1 MTRREGTDDPPPP
14 KPWHALT
21 ADEALRRLES
31 SPHGLSEAEA
41 QRRLEAHGPNLLPAP
56 RTAGPLLR
64 FARQFH
70 NVLIYVLLAAA
81 AVTASLGHWVD
92 TGVILGAVLMNAAIG
107 FVQEGKA
114 QRAMESVRDML
125 ALQAIV
131 LREGRRRT
139 VDAAGLVPGD
149 VVALQ
154 PGDKVPADLRL
165 IRAKGLRA
173 VEAALTGESVPVDK
187 SSEAAAPAVPL
198 GEQASMAFA
207 GTSIAAG
214 QATGVVAATGL
225 ATRIGHVSRLL
236 AETDVLTTPLVRRLA
251 AMGRW
256 LTAAILTVAAATFAV
271 GTFLRSLPADEMF
284 MAAVG
289 LAVAAIPEGLPAII
303 TIALAIGVERM
314 ARRNAIIRR
323 LPAVETLGSVT
334 VICSDKTGTLT
345 RNELT
350 VRALVTACAAY
361 EVAGTGYA
369 PHGAIACPGPAGA
382 DPALPAMLL
391 AASLCN
397 DAELR
402 EHPGEWRLVG
412 DPTEGAL
419 LSAAMKGG
427 VNPRSEAVAH
437 PRLDEIPFD
446 AAHRF
451 MATLNR
457 DGDAGVIFLKGAPEA
472 VLAVAAR
479 ELAAAGPR
487 PIDGDFWHRA
497 IADAASAGRRVLAV
511 ASKHAPFA
519 KRRLAPGDVRDG
531 FTLLGLFAMIDPP
544 REEAIAAVADCRRAG
559 IQVKMITGDHLATA
573 AAIGRELGIDG
584 KGALTGHH
592 IDRLD
597 DAALGAAVRATAVF
611 ARADPAHKLRQD
623 KALQAGGHV
632 VAMTGDGVNDAP
644 ALKRADVGVAMGRK
658 GTEAAKEASV
668 MVLADDNFATIAHAV
683 REGRAVYDNL
693 RKTLMFLLPTDL
705 GEALLVVTAV
715 LMGMALPVSPVQ
727 ILWINLVTSVTL
739 GLALVFEPAEEDVM
753 RRPPRPPGET
763 LLSGLV
769 LWRIAFIGALM
780 LALTFWLFHRTLDA
794 GGSLELARTVA
805 VNGLVACEA
814 FYLIPARFIF
824 ASGVSPRAL
833 KGLGPALLTVSLT
846 GLVQMAFTYL
856 PPMQALFHTAGLGVD
871 EWMAVMA
878 AGLLL
883 LLAAEIEKFALRRL
897 MAGRR
902 LARAAING
910 RLRPPS
916 RPST

>member
-1 MTRREGTDDPPPP
+1 MRRKTVERREAAHGPAQA
-14 KPWHALT
+14 WHALT
-21 ADEALRRLES
+21 AEETLRRLES
-31 SPHGLSEAEA
+31 SPHGLGEAEA
-41 QRRLEAHGPNLLPAP
+41 GRRLEAHGPNLLPMPHA
-56 RTAGPLLR
+56 AGPLLR
-64 FARQFH
+64 FLRQFH

-81 AVTASLGHWVD
+81 AVTASLGHAVD
-92 TGVILGAVLMNAAIG
+92 TGVILGVVLLNAVIG
-107 FVQEGKA
+107 YVQEGKA

-125 ALQAIV
+125 SPQAVV
-131 LREGRRRT
+131 LRDGRRRT
-139 VDAAGLVPGD
+139 VNAVDLVPGD
-149 VVALQ
+149 LVALQ

-165 IRAKGLRA
+165 VRAKGLRA
-173 VEAALTGESVPVDK
+173 VEAALTGESVPADK
-187 SSEAAAPAVPL
+187 SSDAVREAAAL
-198 GEQASMAFA
+198 GERASMAFA

-214 QATGVVAATGL
+214 QGTGVVVATGL
-225 ATRIGHVSRLL
+225 ATQIGHVSRLL
-236 AETDVLTTPLVRRLA
+236 AETDVLATPLLRRLA
-251 AMGRW
+251 DMGKW
-256 LTAAILTVAAATFAV
+256 LTAAILAVAAATFAV
-271 GTFLRSLPADEMF
+271 GTFARALPADEMF

-314 ARRNAIIRR
+314 ARRNAIVRR

-345 RNELT
+345 RNELV
-350 VRALVTACAAY
+350 VREIATASMSY
-361 EVAGTGYA
+361 EVGGTGYA
-369 PHGAIACPGPAGA
+369 PHGRIASRGAPGA
-382 DPALPAMLL
+382 DPALPALL
-391 AASLCN
+391 FAAALCN

-402 EHPGEWRLVG
+402 EDGGEWRLIG

-419 LSAAMKGG
+419 LAATMKGG

-457 DGDAGVIFLKGAPEA
+457 DGDAGVILLKGAPEA
-472 VLAVAAR
+472 VLAVSSR

-497 IADAASAGRRVLAV
+497 IADAASACRRVLAV

-519 KRRLAPGDVRDG
+519 KRHLAPGDAREG

-559 IQVKMITGDHLATA
+559 IEVKMITGDHLATA

-584 KGALTGHH
+584 SDALTGHH

-597 DAALGAAVRATAVF
+597 DAALGQAAAAAAVF
-611 ARADPAHKLRQD
+611 ARTDPAHKLRLV
-623 KALQAGGHV
+623 KALQAAGHV

-658 GTEAAKEASV
+658 GTDVAKEASV

-715 LMGMALPVSPVQ
+715 LMGVALPISPVQ
-727 ILWINLVTSVTL
+727 ILWVNLVTSVTL
-739 GLALVFEPAEEDVM
+739 SLALVFEPAEEDVM
-753 RRPPRPPGET
+753 RRPPRPPGEPI
-763 LLSGLV
+763 LSGLV

-780 LALTFWLFHRTLDA
+780 LALTFWLFHRTLAA

-814 FYLIPARFIF
+814 FYLVPARFIY
-824 ASGVSPRAL
+824 ASGLSPRAL
-833 KGLGPALLTVSLT
+833 KGAGPALLTIALT

-856 PPMQALFHTAGLGVD
+856 PPMQALFRTAGLGWD
-871 EWMAVMA
+871 EWAAVLA
-878 AGLLL
+878 AGLA
-883 LLAAEIEKFALRRL
+883 LLAAAELEKTALRR
-897 MAGRR
+897 
-902 LARAAING
+902 ING
-910 RLRPPS
+910 TRP
-916 RPST
+916 RRAR

>member
-1 MTRREGTDDPPPP
+1 MRRKTAERREAARGSTLPA
-14 KPWHALT
+14 WHALT
-21 ADEALRRLES
+21 ADEALHRLES
-31 SPHGLSEAEA
+31 LPHGLSETEA
-41 QRRLEAHGPNLLPAP
+41 QRRLEVHGPNLLPVP

-81 AVTASLGHWVD
+81 AVTASLGHGVD
-92 TGVILGAVLMNAAIG
+92 TGVILGVVLLNAVIG
-107 FVQEGKA
+107 YVQEGKA

-125 ALQAIV
+125 SPQAIV
-131 LREGRRRT
+131 LRDGRRRVVNAT
-139 VDAAGLVPGD
+139 ELVPGD

-165 IRAKGLRA
+165 IKAKGLRA

-187 SSEAAAPAVPL
+187 SGEAAASTAPL

-207 GTSIAAG
+207 GTAVAAG
-214 QATGVVAATGL
+214 QATGVVVATGL
-225 ATRIGHVSRLL
+225 ATQIGHVSRLL
-236 AETDVLTTPLVRRLA
+236 AETDVLATPLLRRLA
-251 AMGRW
+251 DMGRW

-271 GTFLRSLPADEMF
+271 GTFVRSLPADEMF

-303 TIALAIGVERM
+303 TIALAVGVERM

-345 RNELT
+345 RNELA
-350 VRALVTACAAY
+350 VRAITTACANY
-361 EVAGTGYA
+361 EVTGTGYA
-369 PHGAIACPGPAGA
+369 PHGRIACLGAPGA
-382 DPALPAMLL
+382 DPALPAMLF
-391 AASLCN
+391 AAALCN

-402 EHPGEWRLVG
+402 EDGGEWRLAG

-427 VNPRSEAVAH
+427 IDPRSEAVAH

-457 DGDAGVIFLKGAPEA
+457 DGDAGVILLKGAPEA
-472 VLAVAAR
+472 VLAVSSR

-519 KRRLAPGDVRDG
+519 KRHLAPGDAREG

-544 REEAIAAVADCRRAG
+544 REEAVAAVADCRRAG

-584 KGALTGHH
+584 DGALTGHH

-597 DAALGAAVRATAVF
+597 DAALGQAAAAASVF
-611 ARADPAHKLRQD
+611 ARTDPAHKLRLV
-623 KALQAGGHV
+623 KALQARGHV

-658 GTEAAKEASV
+658 GTDVAKEASV

-715 LMGMALPVSPVQ
+715 LMGVALPISPVQ
-727 ILWINLVTSVTL
+727 ILWVNLVTSVTL
-739 GLALVFEPAEEDVM
+739 SLALVFEPAEDDVM
-753 RRPPRPPGET
+753 GRPPRPPGEK

-769 LWRIAFIGALM
+769 LWRIAFIGAMM
-780 LALTFWLFHRTLDA
+780 LVLTFWLFHRTLAA

-814 FYLIPARFIF
+814 FYLIPARFIL

-833 KGLGPALLTVSLT
+833 RGAGLALLTIVLT
-846 GLVQMAFTYL
+846 GAVQMAFTYL
-856 PPMQALFHTAGLGVD
+856 PPMQALFQTAALD
-871 EWMAVMA
+871 LDDWAAVLA
-878 AGLLL
+878 AGLA
-883 LLAAEIEKFALRRL
+883 LLAAAELEKAVLRRFNSL
-897 MAGRR
+897 RR
-902 LARAAING
+902 RQVQ
-910 RLRPPS
+910 
-916 RPST
+916 

>member
-1 MTRREGTDDPPPP
+1 MDRTAEDRHHAAAANRREGMNHSSPSE
-14 KPWHALT
+14 PWCALT
-21 ADEALRRLES
+21 AEEALRRLDS
-31 SPHGLSEAEA
+31 SIHGLGAAEA
-41 QRRLEAHGPNLLPAP
+41 KRRLATHGPNLLPAP
-56 RTAGPLLR
+56 RPPGALLR
-64 FARQFH
+64 FVRQFH
-70 NVLIYVLLAAA
+70 NVLIYVLLAAS

-92 TGVILGAVLMNAAIG
+92 TGVILGAVLLNAAIG

-125 ALQAIV
+125 SPQAVV
-131 LREGRRRT
+131 LRGDRRHT
-139 VDAAGLVPGD
+139 VDASVLVPGD
-149 VVALQ
+149 VVTLQ
-154 PGDKVPADLRL
+154 PGDRVPADLRL
-165 IRAKGLRA
+165 IKAKGLRA
-173 VEAALTGESVPVDK
+173 IEAALTGESMPVDK
-187 SSEAAAPAVPL
+187 SGQAVAPDAAL

-214 QATGVVAATGL
+214 QATGVVVATGL
-225 ATRIGHVSRLL
+225 DMRIGHVSTLL
-236 AETDVLTTPLVRRLA
+236 AETDVLATPLVRRMA
-251 AMGRW
+251 AMGRL
-256 LTAAILTVAAATFAV
+256 LTAAILAVATATFAI
-271 GTFLRSLPADEMF
+271 GTFVHLQPAGEMF

-350 VRALVTACAAY
+350 VRAVVTASARH

-369 PHGAIACPGPAGA
+369 PHGRIECLDARAA
-382 DPALPAMLL
+382 DPTLPAMLL

-397 DAELR
+397 DAELH
-402 EHPGEWRLVG
+402 EDGGEWRLVG

-419 LSAAMKGG
+419 LSVAMKGG
-427 VNPRSEAVAH
+427 LNPRSEAMAH

-457 DGDAGVIFLKGAPEA
+457 DGSSGVIFLKGAPEA
-472 VLAVAAR
+472 VLAVASR
-479 ELAAAGPR
+479 ELAAGGPQ
-487 PIDGDFWHRA
+487 PIDRDFWHRA
-497 IADAASAGRRVLAV
+497 AAAAGSAGQRVLAV
-511 ASKHAPFA
+511 ASKHAAFA
-519 KRRLAPGDVRDG
+519 KHHLAPGDVRDG
-531 FTLLGLFAMIDPP
+531 FTMLGLFAMIDPP

-559 IQVKMITGDHLATA
+559 IAVKMITGDHVATA
-573 AAIGRELGIDG
+573 IAIGRELGIDG
-584 KGALTGHH
+584 AGALTGQH

-597 DAALGAAVRATAVF
+597 DAALVAAVEGTAVF
-611 ARADPAHKLRQD
+611 ARTDPAHKLRLV

-658 GTEAAKEASV
+658 GTEAAKEAAV

-715 LMGMALPVSPVQ
+715 LLGGALPVSPVQ
-727 ILWINLVTSVTL
+727 ILWVNLVTSVTL
-739 GLALVFEPAEEDVM
+739 SLALVFEPAEDDVM
-753 RRPPRPPGET
+753 RRPPRPPQEP

-769 LWRIAFIGALM
+769 LWRIAFIGSLM
-780 LALTFWLFHRTLDA
+780 LALTYWLFHRTLDA

-814 FYLIPARFIF
+814 FYLIPARFIL
-824 ASGVSPRAL
+824 ATGISPPAL
-833 KGLGPALLTVSLT
+833 RGLGPALLTIALT
-846 GLVQMAFTYL
+846 AVVQIGFTYL
-856 PPMQALFHTAGLGVD
+856 PPMQELFQTAGLGPSDWALVLT
-871 EWMAVMA
+871 
-878 AGLLL
+878 AGMLL
-883 LLAAEIEKFALRRL
+883 LLAAELEKFVLRRL
-897 MAGRR
+897 MAARQASGR
-902 LARAAING
+902 
-910 RLRPPS
+910 
-916 RPST
+916 

>member
-1 MTRREGTDDPPPP
+1 VRRKTVERREAAHGPAQA
-14 KPWHALT
+14 WHALT
-21 ADEALRRLES
+21 AEETLRRLES
-31 SPHGLSEAEA
+31 SPHGLGEAEA
-41 QRRLEAHGPNLLPAP
+41 GRRLEAHGPNLLPMPHA
-56 RTAGPLLR
+56 AGPLLR
-64 FARQFH
+64 FLRQFH

-81 AVTASLGHWVD
+81 AVTASLGHAVD
-92 TGVILGAVLMNAAIG
+92 TGVILGVVLLNAVIG
-107 FVQEGKA
+107 YVQEGKA

-125 ALQAIV
+125 SPQAVV
-131 LREGRRRT
+131 LRDGRRRT
-139 VDAAGLVPGD
+139 VNAVDLVPGD
-149 VVALQ
+149 LVALQ

-165 IRAKGLRA
+165 VRAKGLRA
-173 VEAALTGESVPVDK
+173 VEAALTGESVPADK
-187 SSEAAAPAVPL
+187 SSDAVREAAAL
-198 GEQASMAFA
+198 GERASMAFA

-214 QATGVVAATGL
+214 QGTGVVVATGL
-225 ATRIGHVSRLL
+225 ATQIGHVSRLL
-236 AETDVLTTPLVRRLA
+236 AETDVLATPLLRRLA
-251 AMGRW
+251 DMGKW
-256 LTAAILTVAAATFAV
+256 LTAAILAVAAATFAV
-271 GTFLRSLPADEMF
+271 GTFARALPADEMF

-314 ARRNAIIRR
+314 ARRNAIVRR

-345 RNELT
+345 RNELV
-350 VRALVTACAAY
+350 VREIATASMSY
-361 EVAGTGYA
+361 EVGGTGYA
-369 PHGAIACPGPAGA
+369 PHGRIASRGAPGA
-382 DPALPAMLL
+382 DPALPALL
-391 AASLCN
+391 FAAALCN

-402 EHPGEWRLVG
+402 EDGGEWRLIG

-419 LSAAMKGG
+419 LAATMKGG

-457 DGDAGVIFLKGAPEA
+457 DGDAGVILLKGAPEA
-472 VLAVAAR
+472 VLAVSSR

-519 KRRLAPGDVRDG
+519 KRHLAPGDAREG

-559 IQVKMITGDHLATA
+559 IEVKMITGDHLATA

-584 KGALTGHH
+584 SDALTGHH

-597 DAALGAAVRATAVF
+597 DAALGQAAAAAAVF
-611 ARADPAHKLRQD
+611 ARTDPAHKLRLV
-623 KALQAGGHV
+623 KALQAAGHV

-658 GTEAAKEASV
+658 GTDVAKEASV

-715 LMGMALPVSPVQ
+715 LMGVALPISPVQ
-727 ILWINLVTSVTL
+727 ILWVNLVTSVTL
-739 GLALVFEPAEEDVM
+739 SLALVFEPAEEDVM
-753 RRPPRPPGET
+753 RRPPRPPGEPI
-763 LLSGLV
+763 LSGLV

-780 LALTFWLFHRTLDA
+780 LALTFWLFHRTLAA

-814 FYLIPARFIF
+814 FYLVPARFIY
-824 ASGVSPRAL
+824 ASGLSPRAL
-833 KGLGPALLTVSLT
+833 KGAGPALLTIALT

-856 PPMQALFHTAGLGVD
+856 PPMQALFRTAGLGWD
-871 EWMAVMA
+871 EWAAVLA
-878 AGLLL
+878 AGLA
-883 LLAAEIEKFALRRL
+883 LLAAAELEKTALRR
-897 MAGRR
+897 
-902 LARAAING
+902 ING
-910 RLRPPS
+910 TRP
-916 RPST
+916 RRAR

>member
-1 MTRREGTDDPPPP
+1 VGRTTAQPRADAHESPSPQV
-14 KPWHALT
+14 WHALT

-31 SPHGLSEAEA
+31 TPHGLSEAEA
-41 QRRLEAHGPNLLPAP
+41 QRRLQAHGPNLLPVP
-56 RTAGPLLR
+56 RAAGPLLR
-64 FARQFH
+64 FLRQFH
-70 NVLIYVLLAAA
+70 DVLIYVLLAAA
-81 AVTASLGHWVD
+81 AVTASLGHAVD
-92 TGVILGAVLMNAAIG
+92 TGVILGVVLLNAVIG
-107 FVQEGKA
+107 YVQEGKA

-125 ALQAIV
+125 SPQAVAL
-131 LREGRRRT
+131 RDGRRRT
-139 VDAAGLVPGD
+139 VDAAELVPGD
-149 VVALQ
+149 IVALQ
-154 PGDKVPADLRL
+154 PGDRVPADLRL
-165 IRAKGLRA
+165 TKAKGLRA

-187 SSEAAAPAVPL
+187 SSEAVPAGAAL

-214 QATGVVAATGL
+214 QGTGVVAATGRD
-225 ATRIGHVSRLL
+225 TRLGHVSRLL
-236 AETDVLTTPLVRRLA
+236 AETDALATPLLRRLA
-251 AMGRW
+251 DMGTW
-256 LTAAILTVAAATFAV
+256 LTVAILAVAAATFAV
-271 GTFLRSLPADEMF
+271 GTFARSLPADEMF

-303 TIALAIGVERM
+303 TIALAVGVERM

-350 VRALVTACAAY
+350 VRAIATAAATY
-361 EVAGTGYA
+361 EVTGTGYA
-369 PHGAIACPGPAGA
+369 PHGRIACLGAPGA
-382 DPALPAMLL
+382 DPALPALL
-391 AASLCN
+391 FAAALCN

-402 EHPGEWRLVG
+402 EDGGEWRLVG

-419 LSAAMKGG
+419 LAAAMKGG

-457 DGDAGVIFLKGAPEA
+457 DGDAGVILLKGAPEA
-472 VLAVAAR
+472 VLAVASR

-487 PIDGDFWHRA
+487 ALDADFWHRA

-519 KRRLAPGDVRDG
+519 KRHLAPGDAREG

-559 IQVKMITGDHLATA
+559 IEVKMITGDHLATA
-573 AAIGRELGIDG
+573 AAIGGELGIDG

-597 DAALGAAVRATAVF
+597 DAALGRAAAAASVF
-611 ARADPAHKLRQD
+611 ARTDPAHKLRLV
-623 KALQAGGHV
+623 KALQAAGHV

-658 GTEAAKEASV
+658 GTDVAKEASV

-715 LMGMALPVSPVQ
+715 LLGVALPISPVQ
-727 ILWINLVTSVTL
+727 ILWVNLVTSVTL
-739 GLALVFEPAEEDVM
+739 SLALVFEPAEADVM
-753 RRPPRPPGET
+753 RRPPRPPGEP

-794 GGSLELARTVA
+794 GGGLELARTVA

-814 FYLIPARFIF
+814 FYLVPARFIY
-824 ASGVSPRAL
+824 ASGISLRAL
-833 KGLGPALLTVSLT
+833 KGLGPALVTIALT
-846 GLVQMAFTYL
+846 GVVQAAFTYL
-856 PPMQALFHTAGLGVD
+856 PPMQALFRTAGLGWD
-871 EWMAVMA
+871 EWMAVLA
-878 AGLLL
+878 AGLALL
-883 LLAAEIEKFALRRL
+883 VAAELEKAVLRRFNSP
-897 MAGRR
+897 RR
-902 LARAAING
+902 RQVQ
-910 RLRPPS
+910 
-916 RPST
+916 

>member
-1 MTRREGTDDPPPP
+1 MDRHHAEATNRREAMNNPSPSE
-14 KPWHALT
+14 PWHALT
-21 ADEALRRLES
+21 AEEALRRLDS
-31 SPHGLSEAEA
+31 SSHGLGAAEAE
-41 QRRLEAHGPNLLPAP
+41 RRLKAHGPNLLPASRP
-56 RTAGPLLR
+56 PGALLR

-81 AVTASLGHWVD
+81 SVTASLGHWVD
-92 TGVILGAVLMNAAIG
+92 TGVILGAVLLNAAIG

-125 ALQAIV
+125 SPQAVV
-131 LREGRRRT
+131 LRDGRRRT
-139 VDAAGLVPGD
+139 VDAAVLAPGD

-165 IRAKGLRA
+165 IKAKGLRA

-187 SSEAAAPAVPL
+187 SGEAAAPDAAL

-214 QATGVVAATGL
+214 QATGVVVATGL
-225 ATRIGHVSRLL
+225 DTRLGHVSALL
-236 AETDVLTTPLVRRLA
+236 AETDTLATPLVRRLA
-251 AMGRW
+251 AMGRL
-256 LTAAILTVAAATFAV
+256 LTATILAVAAATFAIGAFV
-271 GTFLRSLPADEMF
+271 HLRPAGEMF

-350 VRALVTACAAY
+350 VRAIVAATASY
-361 EVAGTGYA
+361 EVTGTGYA
-369 PHGAIACPGPAGA
+369 PHGRIACLGAGDA

-391 AASLCN
+391 AVSLCN

-402 EHPGEWRLVG
+402 EDGGEWRLVG

-419 LSAAMKGG
+419 LSAAIKGG
-427 VNPRSEAVAH
+427 LNPLSEAVAH

-457 DGDAGVIFLKGAPEA
+457 DGSAGVIFLKGAPEA
-472 VLAVAAR
+472 VLAVASR

-487 PIDGDFWHRA
+487 PIDRDFWHHA
-497 IADAASAGRRVLAV
+497 VAAAASAGHRVLAV
-511 ASKHAPFA
+511 ASKHAAFA
-519 KRRLAPGDVRDG
+519 KHHLAPDDARDG
-531 FTLLGLFAMIDPP
+531 FTMLGLFAMIDPP

-559 IQVKMITGDHLATA
+559 IQVKMITGDHVATA
-573 AAIGRELGIDG
+573 TAIGRELGIDG
-584 KGALTGHH
+584 TGALTGHH

-597 DAALGAAVRATAVF
+597 DAALGAAVDGTAVF
-611 ARADPAHKLRQD
+611 ARTDPAHKLRLV
-623 KALQAGGHV
+623 KALQARGHV

-644 ALKRADVGVAMGRK
+644 ALKRADVGVAMGLK

-715 LMGMALPVSPVQ
+715 LLGAALPVSPVQ
-727 ILWINLVTSVTL
+727 ILWVNLVTSVTL
-739 GLALVFEPAEEDVM
+739 SLALVFEPAEDDVM
-753 RRPPRPPGET
+753 RRPPRPPGEP

-769 LWRIAFIGALM
+769 LWRIAFIGTLM

-824 ASGVSPRAL
+824 ASGVSLRAL
-833 KGLGPALLTVSLT
+833 KGSGPALLTIALT
-846 GLVQMAFTYL
+846 GLVQMGFTYL
-856 PPMQALFHTAGLGVD
+856 PPMQALFHTTGLGLG
-871 EWMAVMA
+871 EWIPVLT

-883 LLAAEIEKFALRRL
+883 LLAAELEKFVLRKL
-897 MAGRR
+897 MASRR
-902 LARAAING
+902 WATA
-910 RLRPPS
+910 P
-916 RPST
+916 

>member
-1 MTRREGTDDPPPP
+1 MRRKTVERREAAHGPAQA
-14 KPWHALT
+14 WHALT
-21 ADEALRRLES
+21 AEETLRRLES
-31 SPHGLSEAEA
+31 SPHGLGEAEA
-41 QRRLEAHGPNLLPAP
+41 GRRLEAHGPNLLPMPHA
-56 RTAGPLLR
+56 AGPLLR
-64 FARQFH
+64 FLRQFH

-81 AVTASLGHWVD
+81 AVTASLGHAVD
-92 TGVILGAVLMNAAIG
+92 TGVILGVVLLNAVIG
-107 FVQEGKA
+107 YVQEGKA

-125 ALQAIV
+125 SPQAVV
-131 LREGRRRT
+131 LRDGRRRT
-139 VDAAGLVPGD
+139 VNAVDLVPGD
-149 VVALQ
+149 LVALQ

-165 IRAKGLRA
+165 VRAKGLRA
-173 VEAALTGESVPVDK
+173 VEAALTGESVPADK
-187 SSEAAAPAVPL
+187 SSDAVREAAAL
-198 GEQASMAFA
+198 GERASMAFA

-214 QATGVVAATGL
+214 QGTGVVVATGL
-225 ATRIGHVSRLL
+225 ATQIGHVSRLL
-236 AETDVLTTPLVRRLA
+236 AETDVLATPLLRRLA
-251 AMGRW
+251 DMGKW
-256 LTAAILTVAAATFAV
+256 LTAAILAVAAATFAV
-271 GTFLRSLPADEMF
+271 GTFARALPADEMF

-314 ARRNAIIRR
+314 ARRNAIVRR

-345 RNELT
+345 RNELV
-350 VRALVTACAAY
+350 VREIATASMSY
-361 EVAGTGYA
+361 EVGGTGYA
-369 PHGAIACPGPAGA
+369 PHGRIASRGAPGA
-382 DPALPAMLL
+382 DPALPALL
-391 AASLCN
+391 FAAALCN

-402 EHPGEWRLVG
+402 EDGGEWRLIG

-419 LSAAMKGG
+419 LAATMKGG

-457 DGDAGVIFLKGAPEA
+457 DGDAGVILLKGAPEA
-472 VLAVAAR
+472 VLAVSSR

-519 KRRLAPGDVRDG
+519 KRHLAPGDAREG

-559 IQVKMITGDHLATA
+559 IEVKMITGDHLATA

-584 KGALTGHH
+584 SDALTGHH

-597 DAALGAAVRATAVF
+597 DAALGQAAAAAAVF
-611 ARADPAHKLRQD
+611 ARTDPAHKLRLV
-623 KALQAGGHV
+623 KALQAAGHV

-658 GTEAAKEASV
+658 GTDVAKEASV

-715 LMGMALPVSPVQ
+715 LMGVALPISPVQ
-727 ILWINLVTSVTL
+727 ILWVNLVTSVTL
-739 GLALVFEPAEEDVM
+739 SLALVFEPAEEDVM
-753 RRPPRPPGET
+753 RRPPRPPGEPI
-763 LLSGLV
+763 LSGLV

-780 LALTFWLFHRTLDA
+780 LALTFWLFHRTLAA

-814 FYLIPARFIF
+814 FYLVPARFIY
-824 ASGVSPRAL
+824 ASGLSPRAL
-833 KGLGPALLTVSLT
+833 KGAGPALLTIALT

-856 PPMQALFHTAGLGVD
+856 PPMQALFRTAGLGWD
-871 EWMAVMA
+871 EWAAVLA
-878 AGLLL
+878 AGLA
-883 LLAAEIEKFALRRL
+883 LLAAAELEKTALRR
-897 MAGRR
+897 
-902 LARAAING
+902 ING
-910 RLRPPS
+910 TRP
-916 RPST
+916 RRAR